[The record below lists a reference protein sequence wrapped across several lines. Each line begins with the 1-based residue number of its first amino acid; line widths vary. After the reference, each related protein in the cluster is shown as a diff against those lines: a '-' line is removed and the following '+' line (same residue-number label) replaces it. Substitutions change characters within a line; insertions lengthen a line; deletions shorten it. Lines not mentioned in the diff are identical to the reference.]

1 MLYNY
6 RVILLSCMYLQID
19 VTVCHQLLVSSL
31 ADIPAAGAENWQKLA
46 KFRLSSLCGRV
57 KGLVSLLNERS
68 WIDSTWNWM
77 VETGL

>member
-31 ADIPAAGAENWQKLA
+31 ADIPAAGAENW

-57 KGLVSLLNERS
+57 KGLVSLLNE
-68 WIDSTWNWM
+68 
-77 VETGL
+77 